1 MNVSLKSVRARGA
14 RPYCQRNHME
24 HGVDLE
30 ASSLLDSVLDGVSHT
45 TTSGRPCYSAVSP
58 VSSDNVWPGKTCSVV
73 K

>member
-1 MNVSLKSVRARGA
+1 
-14 RPYCQRNHME
+14 ME